1 MRSPALP
8 ELFMSNA
15 NTPVV
20 EIKAAV
26 KHYRTPEGQAV
37 RALDG
42 VDLSVGANEFVTL
55 LGPSGCGK
63 TTLLRA
69 ISGFEQLDSGSL
81 IIQGQPMNDVPA
93 YQRPVNTVFQSY
105 ALFPHLSVGD
115 NVGYALEVRGVP
127 RKERD
132 SRVGEALEMVG
143 MGGLQKRK
151 PGLLSGGQ
159 QQRVALARAI
169 VNRPALLLLDEPLSA
184 LDRHLRQSMQRELKK
199 LQSELG
205 IAFVFVTHDQEEAL
219 TMSDRIVVLNGGHV
233 QQIGRP
239 EEIYDRPANAFVAGF
254 IGESNLFKARVSA
267 LDEQHAELLS
277 ELGDTLR
284 VSRGELQL
292 NQPVQVLLRPEHF
305 HLDCPGNPEVHAWL
319 EGVVEQTVF
328 VGKDFEVSMRTPH
341 GSQVKAVVR
350 DAARQALQRLHAGET
365 LRLWYATAAAHVL
378 AGDA

>member
-1 MRSPALP
+1 
-8 ELFMSNA
+8 MSDA
-15 NTPVV
+15 NTAVV
-20 EIKAAV
+20 EIQAAV

-42 VDLSVGANEFVTL
+42 VDLTVGANEFVTL

-69 ISGFEQLDSGSL
+69 ISGFEQLDSGRL
-81 IIQGQPMNDVPA
+81 IIQGQAMNDVPA

-115 NVGYALEVRGVP
+115 NVAYALEVRGVP

-132 SRVGEALEMVG
+132 IRVGEALEMVG

-254 IGESNLFKARVSA
+254 IGESNLFSARVSA
-267 LDEQHAELLS
+267 VDEQHAHLLS
-277 ELGDTLR
+277 EAGDLLR
-284 VSRGELQL
+284 VRRGQL
-292 NQPVQVLLRPEHF
+292 HTNQNVQVLLRPEHF
-305 HLDCPGNPEVHAWL
+305 HLDCPGSTDAHAWL

-328 VGKDFEVSMRTPH
+328 VGKDFEVSMRTAQ

-350 DAARQALQRLHAGET
+350 DAARQALQRLHVGAT
-365 LRLWYATAAAHVL
+365 LRLWYASDAAHVL
-378 AGDA
+378 AGEA

>member
-1 MRSPALP
+1 MRSPVLP

-132 SRVGEALEMVG
+132 TRVGEALEMVG

>member
-1 MRSPALP
+1 
-8 ELFMSNA
+8 MSHA

-132 SRVGEALEMVG
+132 TRVGEALEMVG

-267 LDEQHAELLS
+267 VDEQHAELVS
-277 ELGDTLR
+277 EVGDTLR
-284 VSRGELQL
+284 VRRGELQL
-292 NQPVQVLLRPEHF
+292 NQHVQVLLRPEHF
-305 HLDCPGNPEVHAWL
+305 HLDCPANVNASADGHAWL

-328 VGKDFEVSMRTPH
+328 VGKDFEVSMRTPQ

-365 LRLWYATAAAHVL
+365 LRLWYASEAAHVL
-378 AGDA
+378 AGEA

>member
-132 SRVGEALEMVG
+132 TRVGEALEMVG

-267 LDEQHAELLS
+267 LDEQYAELLS

-284 VSRGELQL
+284 VRRGELQL

-305 HLDCPGNPEVHAWL
+305 HLDCPGNPDGHAWL

-328 VGKDFEVSMRTPH
+328 VGKDFEVSMRTPQ